1 MAPKPRRPV
10 AILSAFRATYVQQWS
25 VFKSSRVHL
34 CPRRK
39 LVCGNSTRCFKA
51 PLQTGED
58 HAVDSFESCRGHQTR
73 RLLHLVNSSGVEFLS
88 EICVIS
94 HLRRLERNRMP
105 SQTMGFAGLLE
116 AVPDALVGV
125 DQGGVI
131 RFVNHHTESLF
142 GYERG
147 DLVGA
152 PLET

>member
-58 HAVDSFESCRGHQTR
+58 HAVDSFESCRGRQDHTNGLDQIDYPSTDAAT
-73 RLLHLVNSSGVEFLS
+73 SSGVELFVRVSIPELLS
-88 EICVIS
+88 STIS
-94 HLRRLERNRMP
+94 SYLPQLE
-105 SQTMGFAGLLE
+105 
-116 AVPDALVGV
+116 
-125 DQGGVI
+125 
-131 RFVNHHTESLF
+131 
-142 GYERG
+142 
-147 DLVGA
+147 
-152 PLET
+152 